1 MATATTNRTKTI
13 SAARAKRLHDKAKGN
28 CYESALH
35 LMYRLCTDGNPDQ
48 YRLVHAEII
57 GQGPIEGLAHG
68 HAFVTDIVND
78 IVMDESN
85 GRELRMDSGIYE
97 ALARISVHG
106 NVHVYTWDE
115 AVEKAFDTGH
125 YGPWD
130 LVTSTG
136 L

>member
-1 MATATTNRTKTI
+1 MATKKVSKNRI
-13 SAARAKRLHDKAKGN
+13 AELRESAKGN

-57 GQGPIEGLAHG
+57 GQGPIEGVPHG
-68 HAFVTDIVND
+68 HAFVVDIIEDIVY
-78 IVMDESN
+78 DESN
-85 GRELRMDSGIYE
+85 GRDLRMDTGVYE
-97 ALARISVHG
+97 ALARITG

-115 AVEKAFDTGH
+115 AVEKSFESCH

>member
-1 MATATTNRTKTI
+1 MATKTKKNGASRI
-13 SAARAKRLHDKAKGN
+13 AELRDNAGGN
-28 CYESALH
+28 CYESALGV
-35 LMYRLCTDGNPDQ
+35 MYRLCTDGCPEQ

-57 GQGPIEGLAHG
+57 GQGPIEGVAHG
-68 HAFVTDIVND
+68 HAFVVDLVND
-78 IVMDESN
+78 IVYDESN
-85 GRELRMDSGIYE
+85 GRHLRMDSGVYE

-106 NVHVYTWDE
+106 NVCVYTWDE
-115 AVEKAFDTGH
+115 AVENAFESGH

>member
-1 MATATTNRTKTI
+1 MATKAKTKTKTTTNRLAST
-13 SAARAKRLHDKAKGN
+13 GN
-28 CYESALH
+28 CYESALGV
-35 LMYRLCTDGNPDQ
+35 MYRLCTDGCPEQ

-57 GQGPIEGLAHG
+57 GQGPIEGVAHG
-68 HAFVTDIVND
+68 HAFVVDIVND
-78 IVMDESN
+78 IVVDESN
-85 GRELRMDSGIYE
+85 GRHLRMDSGVYE
-97 ALARISVHG
+97 AIARIRG

-115 AVEKAFDTGH
+115 AVERAFDEGH